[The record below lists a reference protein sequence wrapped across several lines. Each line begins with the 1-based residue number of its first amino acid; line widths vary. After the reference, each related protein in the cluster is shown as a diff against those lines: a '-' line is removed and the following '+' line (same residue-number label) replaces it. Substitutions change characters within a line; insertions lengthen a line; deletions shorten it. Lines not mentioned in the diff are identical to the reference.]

1 MSDQLQSPEEAVASW
16 RALVAGR
23 WAVVDHFDHDGR
35 RYLVAV
41 RSDESPRAALSVVEK
56 QTLTLLAR
64 GCSSKLAAYQLGVA
78 PSTIATRLASARR
91 KLGTKTRV
99 ETIRIWKGS
108 GGDS

>member
-1 MSDQLQSPEEAVASW
+1 MSDELQSPEEAVASW
-16 RALVAGR
+16 RALVAGQ
-23 WAVVDHFDHDGR
+23 WAIVDHFDHDGR

-41 RSDESPRAALSVVEK
+41 RNDEPRRCPLSVAEK

-64 GCSSKLAAYQLGVA
+64 GYSSKLAAIELGVA

-91 KLGTKTRV
+91 KLGTRTRV
-99 ETIRIWKGS
+99 ETIRVWKGS